1 MSLTTI
7 VTAGDTYSQLV
18 PLAAY
23 PASAGWVLKARFTA
37 RSAGGAAIDITGSA
51 EGDDHRL
58 TVAAATTANWVAGS
72 YSAVLWVERA
82 GESYTVGQY
91 QLSITPN
98 LRTVAV
104 GTDTRSQAQRALD
117 DARAAFAAWR
127 PTLRKYRIL
136 DREREFNSAA
146 EILKVISYWE
156 REVERE
162 MAAANPHT
170 TSAAAT
176 QGGRFYI
183 RAR

>member
-1 MSLTTI
+1 MALPTT
-7 VTAGDTYSQLV
+7 TAAGDTFSLLV

-23 PASAGWVLKARFTA
+23 PASAGWVLKARFTPRA
-37 RSAGGAAIDITGSA
+37 SGSPIDITGVA

-58 TVAAATTANWVAGS
+58 SVAAATTASWTAGS

-82 GESYTVGQY
+82 AESYTVGQW
-91 QLSITPN
+91 QLAITPN
-98 LRTVAV
+98 LRTLAA

-146 EILKVISYWE
+146 EILKVIAYWQA
-156 REVERE
+156 EVERE
-162 MAAANPHT
+162 TAAANPHT
-170 TSAAAT
+170 TSTAAT